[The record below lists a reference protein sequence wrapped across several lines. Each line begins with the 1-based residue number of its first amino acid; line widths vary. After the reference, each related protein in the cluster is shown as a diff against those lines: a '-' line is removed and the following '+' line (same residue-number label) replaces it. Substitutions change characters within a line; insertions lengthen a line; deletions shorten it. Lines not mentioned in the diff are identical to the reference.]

1 MRVAFAVS
9 VATVICATAP
19 AYAEAQGHVQAAK
32 RAEKHGQWRK
42 ALAEWKAAY
51 NSDVNAEYLV
61 GIGDAYAHLGNKAQ
75 ARKNYEAYLADPL
88 ALPATAEKVKVKVA
102 SLDGGAGA
110 TLALPGPGLDL
121 PAPPAL
127 GLPDGSPGDARR
139 GKKKKVADA
148 APLGLPGMDLPG
160 ATAQNQQPPD
170 PNALTLPGMDLPPPS
185 KPVASNTFDLPPPP
199 STIAKPPAP
208 GVATTQPATPP
219 GRVIASTTPTTKP
232 VATTTTTRV
241 PDAALGQGPRPQPE
255 ASSGGTR
262 RVVAYVAAGVAV
274 LALGGGAFAYAK
286 ASSASSDLTGSKH
299 SSADAQTLL
308 SNEKSDKTLSF
319 VGLAG
324 GLLAGGVSAALFA
337 F

>member
-1 MRVAFAVS
+1 MRLAFAVS

-19 AYAEAQGHVQAAK
+19 AYADAQSHVQAAK
-32 RAEKHGQWRK
+32 RAERKGQWRK

-51 NSDVNAEYLV
+51 GSDVNAEYLV

-75 ARKNYEAYLADPL
+75 ARTNYEAYLADPL
-88 ALPATAEKVKVKVA
+88 ALPATTEKVRAKVA
-102 SLDGGAGA
+102 NLDGGAGA

-121 PAPPAL
+121 PGGSAPAAL
-127 GLPDGSPGDARR
+127 GLPDAPPSDGRR
-139 GKKKKVADA
+139 GKKKKLVDA

-160 ATAQNQQPPD
+160 ATAQNQQLPD
-170 PNALTLPGMDLPPPS
+170 PNALTLPGMDLPPP
-185 KPVASNTFDLPPPP
+185 AAAT
-199 STIAKPPAP
+199 KPPAP
-208 GVATTQPATPP
+208 GVATTEPAPPP
-219 GRVIASTTPTTKP
+219 GRVIASTTPSKRP
-232 VATTTTTRV
+232 VAATTTRI
-241 PDAALGQGPRPQPE
+241 PDAALGQGLRPQPE